1 VLNWPA
7 RVIPSTEGMKLCVF
21 LTLAQRVLKK
31 GTSRDF
37 GDGRSMLNWPD
48 RVNPSPEGKLKVYF

>member
-31 GTSRDF
+31 GTSVDLAS
-37 GDGRSMLNWPD
+37 GG
-48 RVNPSPEGKLKVYF
+48 VC